1 MNITNIAGIIFITII
16 NNLALSGGKLP
27 DSTAKN
33 FISALLNNRSSLQK
47 FVLPEELALTKRLGI
62 NYTGIDDKFL
72 ISNDVDSS
80 LRADISNNNLNFTYK
95 IENLEGNYSKLILS
109 IPSKSLTRE
118 YIFKDSFLI
127 SRPYYYGRNWKK
139 IESKYFNFY
148 ISDPLLFN
156 NYSIKRL
163 DNFIESISGIL
174 KYNDKD
180 LAKFRKNKIN
190 YYLCKDDKEI
200 KLLTGYDARGLY
212 LIPYDYIITTYSCH
226 YHEILHL
233 LINYKL
239 KTIPLYTTPFFQE
252 GFAVAFGGRGGKEP
266 CVILDMGSFL
276 EESGFLN
283 FSALLSK
290 QDFYKI
296 DATMSYP
303 VAGLYNKYLINELG
317 IEKYLFLYKK
327 YSGSEERV
335 NNLKINMNDLPP
347 ENKWMNYLNHY
358 SDSNKIIIT
367 ESNFNRFKEFARQEN
382 SFIISED
389 SSYYMFRIYDTV
401 LISPTKKTRNYKSKI
416 FSELLPGRKY
426 MGEKYGI
433 FADSN
438 EVSIYNFY
446 SNNLIAKYVRSF
458 TVTQKRVTFH
468 DNLYQFFVK
477 KEVFDEA
484 LRELSIY

>member
-1 MNITNIAGIIFITII
+1 MNIAIIAGIIFITVI
-16 NNLALSGGKLP
+16 NNFALIGGTLP
-27 DSTAKN
+27 DSTAKS
-33 FISALLNNRSSLQK
+33 FIFALLNNRSNLQK
-47 FVLPEELALTKRLGI
+47 FVLPEELALSNRLDI
-62 NYTGIDDKFL
+62 NYTEIDDKFL

-80 LRADISNNNLNFTYK
+80 LRADISNNNLNFTYNV
-95 IENLEGNYSKLILS
+95 ESLDGSYSKLILL
-109 IPSKSLTRE
+109 IPSKNFSRE
-118 YIFKDSFLI
+118 YLFKDSFLI
-127 SRPYYYGRNWKK
+127 SRPYYYARNWKK
-139 IESKYFNFY
+139 IESKYFIFY

-156 NYSIKRL
+156 DYSIKRL
-163 DNFIESISGIL
+163 DNFVERISGIL

-180 LAKFRKNKIN
+180 LAKLRKNKIN

-233 LINYKL
+233 LINYKF
-239 KTIPLYTTPFFQE
+239 KKIPLYTTPFLQE

-266 CVILDMGSFL
+266 GVILDMGAFL
-276 EESGFLN
+276 EESVFLN
-283 FSALLSK
+283 FNALLSR

-303 VAGLYNKYLINELG
+303 VAGLYNKFLINELG
-317 IEKYLFLYKK
+317 IEKYLSLYKM
-327 YSGSEERV
+327 YSSNEKRV
-335 NNLKINMNDLPP
+335 NNIEININNLPS
-347 ENKWMNYLNHY
+347 ENKWMNYFNHY
-358 SDSNKIIIT
+358 SDSNKIKIA
-367 ESNFNRFKEFARQEN
+367 EGNFNSFKEFARREN

-389 SSYYMFRIYDTV
+389 SSYYMFRVYDTV
-401 LISPTKKTRNYKSKI
+401 LISPPTKARNYKSKI
-416 FSELLPGRKY
+416 FTELLPGRKY
-426 MGEKYGI
+426 KGEKYGV

-438 EVSIYNFY
+438 EISIYNFY

-458 TVTQKRVTFH
+458 TVTQKRVSRH

-484 LRELSIY
+484 LREVDEY